1 METQELNIS
10 ANEEVVLKRL
20 KEVERTAEDIIKVG
34 SHQLAASDFSAC
46 FTDSHTAVCRFLFL
60 MLY

>member
-1 METQELNIS
+1 MYRIEKEIEALETQELNIS

-34 SHQLAASDFSAC
+34 SNKPAA
-46 FTDSHTAVCRFLFL
+46 V
-60 MLY
+60 